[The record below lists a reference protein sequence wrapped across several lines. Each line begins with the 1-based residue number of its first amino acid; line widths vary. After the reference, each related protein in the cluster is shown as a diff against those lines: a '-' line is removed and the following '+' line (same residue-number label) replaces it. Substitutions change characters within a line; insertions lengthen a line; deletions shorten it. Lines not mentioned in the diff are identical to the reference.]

1 MFYIFV
7 FELINFKNQKFMNK
21 RSFIFTAS
29 IALFFSHVY
38 AQESKTDS
46 LKIKNQHI
54 TTNSQTLQTADLNRN
69 VAFTPIQLLAGKVP
83 GLTIQCSNTNDPNP
97 TLEFQL
103 RGASTMVLSTE
114 LLYVV
119 DGIQLN
125 NIDFLIPENIASI
138 RVLKNISETSQY
150 GMKGCNGVVI
160 ITTKQASKKAFNIN
174 FSSFA
179 YIENFSQKSDYTSAA
194 EWRKLKNDWK
204 NSTNKSEADL
214 SIDMI
219 DYNASTDWRK
229 EISQQKI
236 SQSKTLQVSGTI
248 NKTSYSA
255 SGLVDDFNG
264 MLQKTNSKKYKGQF
278 NITQKALNDKLS
290 LSVGYSASSKK
301 YSNINNNQYT
311 NKFDIDQGGNKRN
324 MIYSSLL
331 STAETFNP
339 TIPIYFNNGNYG
351 RDTLYYDNYQNP
363 VEILNNTNDNRKLTF
378 TNYSIEGNYEI
389 IKGLSVS
396 AAYNEQSIKNDDLAT
411 YKWNEKNKKTTDTTL
426 SHYSSTISTLT
437 SKLNYSLS
445 ADKHNVDIELVFN
458 QFNEKYNGNYL
469 ERNYV
474 AKYGSNYY
482 GETERK
488 QYLATLNYNYN
499 SVYYLSTNLLKDESD
514 LYNYDNCYY
523 PSVNVAWEIANE
535 ENLRNL
541 LWLNKLTL
549 RGGYG
554 ETKRIL
560 SVNPSIFNSG
570 ALYAPE
576 LKNEKLIETNIGTNV
591 NVLDNRIQLA
601 VDYYERK
608 TKDGLVSFNLA
619 SGTTFYNKFISNKL
633 EIKNRGFEINL
644 TAIPLLNPVK
654 WSISGNISFNKNTV
668 KHKNSDEIIIN
679 KSIGDFNGYRFAGLD
694 DKKRI
699 LYHNPKYS
707 EPTTSIPQ
715 ESEVLG
721 NGIPKSYFGLSNT
734 FNYKHFELNISLR
747 GASDFDI
754 RNYTKTIIYYDN
766 IRKKNIQF
774 ISKIYGNYNTWYLRE
789 TDFVVEKGDYVKIDN
804 ISLGYTFNLEKQHI
818 EALNIYVACNNVAT
832 FTKFSG
838 GDPEAVNLNNDQGMY
853 NCNTYPQTRLFV
865 VGLKLAL

>member
-1 MFYIFV
+1 MTT
-7 FELINFKNQKFMNK
+7 
-21 RSFIFTAS
+21 RSFIFSAG
-29 IALFFSHVY
+29 IALFFANTF

-54 TTNSQTLQTADLNRN
+54 TTNAQTLQAADLNRN

-97 TLEFQL
+97 SLEFQL

-119 DGIQLN
+119 DGIQLD

-174 FSSFA
+174 FSSYAF
-179 YIENFSQKSDYTSAA
+179 IENFAQKSDYTSAA

-204 NSTNKSEADL
+204 NSTNKSEADF
-214 SIDMI
+214 SGDMI

-264 MLQKTNSKKYKGQF
+264 MLQKTNSKNYKGQF

-311 NKFDIDQGGNKRN
+311 NKFDLDNAGNKKDV
-324 MIYSSLL
+324 IYSSLL

-363 VEILNNTNDNRKLTF
+363 VEILNNTNDNRKRTF
-378 TNYSIEGNYEI
+378 SNYSIEVNYEI

-396 AAYNEQSIKNDDLAT
+396 AAYNEQSIKNNDLAT

-437 SKLNYSLS
+437 SKLNYTLS

-458 QFNEKYNGNYL
+458 QFNEKYNVNDFSQFNGYNL
-469 ERNYV
+469 
-474 AKYGSNYY
+474 KLYY
-482 GETERK
+482 DGETERK

-514 LYNYDNCYY
+514 YYNYENNYY

-554 ETKRIL
+554 ETKRDVSKI
-560 SVNPSIFNSG
+560 SSKHDISFNFFNK
-570 ALYAPE
+570 P
-576 LKNEKLIETNIGTNV
+576 KNEKLIESNIGANV
-591 NVLDNRIQLA
+591 HVFDNRIQLA

-608 TKDGLVSFNLA
+608 TKDGAMNIYLS
-619 SGTTFYNKFISNKL
+619 SGLFYYKSIINML

-654 WSISGNISFNKNTV
+654 WLISGNISFNKNTV
-668 KHKNSDEIIIN
+668 KNKNYKDIIIN

-694 DKKRI
+694 DKNRI

-715 ESEVLG
+715 ESDVLG

-754 RNYTKTIIYYDN
+754 RNYTKTTIYYDN
-766 IRKKNIQF
+766 VRNKNIQL
-774 ISKIYGNYNTWYLRE
+774 ISKIYGNNSSLYLRE

-832 FTKFSG
+832 FTKFSS
-838 GDPEAVNLNNDQGMY
+838 GDPESVNLNNDQGSY
-853 NCNTYPQTRLFV
+853 YCNIYPQTRLFI